1 MIRLPRLARHS
12 ALYITVPV
20 AQRLIFFLLIP
31 LFTRELSPA
40 EYGAWGYV
48 SVTATL
54 LGTLA
59 PLGLITAY
67 GFALK
72 RPEAF
77 PAGGPAVRRAALRTS
92 MVSVMLACVAAYPLF
107 RNVPLDVPRPDL
119 LWGIVLAATALGS
132 LVQVAKRRYQMLEA
146 PMGYAALELATGL
159 SVAAGS
165 FIGVV
170 MFGWGVLGMAA
181 GLLLSAVVG
190 LAWALPPLLPELTEP
205 GGPDARGQAFAFGLP
220 LFVHTGAAVIL
231 QYGDRFLLERLSTL
245 DQLGLYSL
253 AGQIGTAM
261 LIITTSTNQA
271 YLPFLYRRYDEAPRL
286 VARAQRYIAAFYA
299 LLGLAGI
306 AITPFVVR
314 NFIDPRYAGCILPAQ
329 ILLAAGVIHGWSF
342 LALGSLLVRK
352 DTRRIA
358 TATVVASTA
367 NIFLNLLLIPRQ
379 HALGAACATLVAEV
393 LLCVGMWYFAR
404 KARRTPP
411 ADSGPDVLAVG
422 AQGSA

>member
-20 AQRLIFFLLIP
+20 AQRLVFFLLIP
-31 LFTRELSPA
+31 LFTRYLSPA

-77 PAGGPAVRRAALRTS
+77 PAGGPPVRRAALRTS
-92 MVSVMLACVAAYPLF
+92 MAAVVVACIVAYPIF
-107 RNVPLDVPRPDL
+107 RIVPLDVGRSDL

-146 PMGYAALELATGL
+146 PTSYAALELATGL
-159 SVAAGS
+159 TVAAGS
-165 FIGVV
+165 FVGVV
-170 MFGWGVLGMAA
+170 LFGWGVLGMAA
-181 GLLLSAVVG
+181 GLLLSACVG
-190 LAWALPPLLPELTEP
+190 FVWALPPLLPELSEP
-205 GGPDARGQAFAFGLP
+205 GGRSARREAFAFGLP

-245 DQLGLYSL
+245 DELGLYSL

-271 YLPFLYRRYDEAPRL
+271 YLPFLYRRHDAEPAL
-286 VARAQRYIAAFYA
+286 VAKAQRYIALFYA
-299 LLGLAGI
+299 LVGLTGI
-306 AITPFVVR
+306 LITPPVVR

-329 ILLAAGVIHGWSF
+329 ILLVAGVVHGWSF

-352 DTRRIA
+352 ETRRIA
-358 TATVVASTA
+358 TATVAAST
-367 NIFLNLLLIPRQ
+367 LNLLLNVMLIPQ
-379 HALGAACATLVAEV
+379 FHSLGAAWATLAAEI
-393 LLCVGMWYFAR
+393 LLCVGMWFFSR
-404 KARRTPP
+404 SVRTRPP
-411 ADSGPDVLAVG
+411 TDTGPDVLAAG